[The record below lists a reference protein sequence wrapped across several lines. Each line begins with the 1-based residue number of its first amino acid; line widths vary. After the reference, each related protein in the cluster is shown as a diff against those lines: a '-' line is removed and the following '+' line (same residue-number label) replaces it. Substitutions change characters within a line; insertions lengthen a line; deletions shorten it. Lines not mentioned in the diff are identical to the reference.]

1 MPFGSDGARGSMKT
15 GEATRLMSVDVLR
28 GFDMFFIT
36 GGAGIVAGLCGA
48 LGCGDCWLARQMAH
62 VPWAGL
68 SHHDTIFPLFLFL
81 AGVSWPFSL
90 AAQVD
95 RGRPTRLIHRK
106 IIFRMATLVILG
118 MTLGGLLKFSLPFRI
133 PSVLGHI
140 GLSWGFAA
148 LLFMHVRK
156 QHLRVLVIAA
166 ILVGYW
172 MLLSF
177 VGAPD
182 APLGADHYSR
192 EWNVVSWLDRTV
204 MPNYIYMKG
213 VYDPESL
220 FTVPSGIALAL
231 LGMSAGAVLRS
242 PRLAGGRKV
251 VLLGVESAGLFL
263 AGLVFVH
270 VLKMPIIK
278 ALWTSSFVL
287 ITASYSLAMLA
298 LVYWIVDVRG
308 FRRWTFYFR
317 VIGMNSIAIYM
328 LVNTNLITA
337 FEDYLFGGLVAKSPV
352 TWNAFAAAIAF
363 QATCW
368 LVLLFLYRKKLFL
381 KV

>member
-1 MPFGSDGARGSMKT
+1 
-15 GEATRLMSVDVLR
+15 
-28 GFDMFFIT
+28 
-36 GGAGIVAGLCGA
+36 
-48 LGCGDCWLARQMAH
+48 
-62 VPWAGL
+62 
-68 SHHDTIFPLFLFL
+68 
-81 AGVSWPFSL
+81 
-90 AAQVD
+90 
-95 RGRPTRLIHRK
+95 
-106 IIFRMATLVILG
+106 MATLVILG

-270 VLKMPIIK
+270 VFKMPIIK